1 MSNENKTPLVTVIVP
16 TIGRPVF
23 IADTIRSVLLQSYS
37 NLQILISDN
46 SPSQA
51 SAPLIAAEGIEDPR
65 IEFVE
70 HATRLD
76 FSVHMNACLRH
87 ARGKFVMI
95 VSDDDQISPD
105 YIREMVLIMNK
116 EPNVKVA
123 LGRQVRISESDTGV
137 ISKPTKLQPQHIIDG
152 VTYLKDTL
160 SGKLQSGVL
169 TNISMFVRL
178 DDIRAVHGFKDYP
191 YGFHVDNLVVFRLAL
206 MGSVAL
212 SSNLMYYRI
221 YSASSGLSA
230 PFESLLQAT
239 SFFTR
244 DCAKAVCCTPSV
256 MRSDK
261 EFLLRNLR
269 HSNTRLLLSR
279 IRRVYAGRLSAI
291 ALAGCLLKVF
301 QYRLSKV

>member
-16 TIGRPVF
+16 TIGRPLF
-23 IADTIRSVLLQSYS
+23 IADTIRSVLQQSYS

-46 SPSQA
+46 APSQA
-51 SAPLIAAEGIEDPR
+51 TAPLIAGVGIEDPR
-65 IEFVE
+65 IDFIE

-76 FSVHMNACLRH
+76 FSAHMNACFSH
-87 ARGKFVMI
+87 ARGEFVMI

-105 YIREMVLIMNK
+105 YIREMVLLMNK
-116 EPNVKVA
+116 EPNVMVA
-123 LGRQVRISESDTGV
+123 LGHQARITENDRGV
-137 ISKPTKLQPQHIIDG
+137 LSTQTKLRPQQIIDG
-152 VTYLKDTL
+152 ITYLKDTL

-178 DDIRAVHGFKDYP
+178 EDIRAINGFKNYP
-191 YGFHVDNLVVFRLAL
+191 YGLHVDNLVVFRLAL

-239 SFFTR
+239 LFFTR
-244 DCAKAVCCTPSV
+244 DCAKAVCGVASIAQ
-256 MRSDK
+256 RDK
-261 EFLLRNLR
+261 ELLLRSLR
-269 HSNTRLLLSR
+269 NNNTRLLLSR
-279 IRRVYAGRLSAI
+279 MRHVYAPRLSLI
-291 ALAGCLLKVF
+291 ALAGCITRVIR
-301 QYRLSKV
+301 YRFSKI